1 VRGGEL
7 TVPLQPLLI
16 EVLADPVDHG
26 PLWYH
31 EDKELLYNPRRRVAY
46 AVSGSIPVMLPDEAR
61 SVDDAEHT
69 ALVAA
74 QPGAQ
79 ETGQGHPAG

>member
-1 VRGGEL
+1 M
-7 TVPLQPLLI
+7 PLQPLLL

-46 AVSGSIPVMLPDEAR
+46 TVSGSIPVMLPDEAR
-61 SVDDAEHT
+61 AVDEAEHE
-69 ALVAA
+69 ALVASQDA
-74 QPGAQ
+74 AV
-79 ETGQGHPAG
+79 ETGRRGAEPQGS